1 MISQRI
7 VQVFLAEKRDIF
19 KKAVLIEYPRKGIY
33 SVAFYTCESGGE
45 IQNKMSAKMISVFVP
60 TTPNPTSGYLL
71 FVPEDEIIFLD
82 MNIEDAI
89 KLVISGGAV
98 IPEMYTNKKI
108 DSDKTVEQVS
118 QTLSQS

>member
-1 MISQRI
+1 
-7 VQVFLAEKRDIF
+7 
-19 KKAVLIEYPRKGIY
+19 
-33 SVAFYTCESGGE
+33 
-45 IQNKMSAKMISVFVP
+45 MISVFVP

-71 FVPEDEIIFLD
+71 FIPEDEIIFLD

-108 DSDKTVEQVS
+108 DTDKTEGQVS